1 MEEIE
6 IKPWVEP
13 KIKTEKIK
21 PYSTTENYKEEQNNY
36 LSMKKTKIKYDDIVD
51 SSDFKPSRELIRDR
65 SGSNSGEIEQGV
77 YDYKKGTKITKE
89 NIITDVELALRNGKL
104 DKADI
109 QKMNEMLDQE
119 LSKQAETAKEKQELE
134 KAEKAT
140 KNRQKKLDE
149 MLDVNQET
157 E

>member
-1 MEEIE
+1 METKEKEKEYGTDKIQRQQTLTKLFKE
-6 IKPWVEP
+6 NDLEKFIKS
-13 KIKTEKIK
+13 K
-21 PYSTTENYKEEQNNY
+21 
-36 LSMKKTKIKYDDIVD
+36 KIKYDDILD

-89 NIITDVELALRNGKL
+89 NIVTDVELALRNGKL